1 MFASTLN
8 CPELLASGGDYVKS
22 IVDWAVQR
30 TWFNRWFSNNVSVSG
45 WHDFQMHSRRECT
58 FCLLRFQFGQRWQYT
73 CSVCTGNDCA
83 HNSHEKTKTK
93 KTKNKTK
100 TKQNRKP
107 LREHCL
113 TVEMSLTAGDLDDCL
128 QRLIKLRL
136 MLKIYRKIILPDDR
150 QLHKH
155 DLTKAGG
162 PYGLRT
168 S

>member
-1 MFASTLN
+1 MIITFI
-8 CPELLASGGDYVKS
+8 S
-22 IVDWAVQR
+22 IAQIQQ
-30 TWFNRWFSNNVSVSG
+30 FS
-45 WHDFQMHSRRECT
+45 FQMRLTTSI
-58 FCLLRFQFGQRWQYT
+58 LQDMYSSKILNVY
-73 CSVCTGNDCA
+73 
-83 HNSHEKTKTK
+83 
-93 KTKNKTK
+93 KNIRKKTK